1 MTLLEHK
8 QIYEHR
14 EQDKK
19 LSCYTKVKESVLC
32 RCKTELFFS
41 ENTKDMRI
49 AQQLCLS
56 CPNQKECLA
65 SARLDPPYAGVWG
78 GVIFVDGEE
87 LLSKRG
93 RGRPSKQEKDQQ
105 EAQAVVF
112 SVKQIA

>member
-1 MTLLEHK
+1 M
-8 QIYEHR
+8 
-14 EQDKK
+14 
-19 LSCYTKVKESVLC
+19 
-32 RCKTELFFS
+32 
-41 ENTKDMRI
+41 
-49 AQQLCLS
+49 
-56 CPNQKECLA
+56 A